1 MVTVEMMM
9 HQRHGLTNVPGIEVS
24 QGPRHGGF
32 WLPGGHWIA
41 SLQVV
46 LVLGRLCGQVGF
58 GHCWFECG
66 KGLSVGMQ
74 W

>member
-1 MVTVEMMM
+1 MIVGMSMPLKRGWRSGVPTEVF
-9 HQRHGLTNVPGIEVS
+9 QGLECE
-24 QGPRHGGF
+24 GF
-32 WLPGGHWIA
+32 WLPGGHLIVFLLGA
-41 SLQVV
+41 

-66 KGLSVGMQ
+66 KGLLVGMQ